1 MRLAQPPGVRSCRDG
16 GTFDFCRSASTGGNY
31 VMTEFERLA
40 SALASADL
48 ELTRQE
54 MFVKLHRAEG
64 GHLDFG
70 TAAESADV
78 TQMEIAPTVL
88 ELRLT
93 TRRGEGGDMLIRL
106 YFTEP
111 EERDHTLLGLKL
123 GWKRP
128 GPLGLEEQNR
138 HARCAARRADE
149 DFGIV

>member
-1 MRLAQPPGVRSCRDG
+1 
-16 GTFDFCRSASTGGNY
+16 
-31 VMTEFERLA
+31 MTEFEQLA
-40 SALASADL
+40 SGLGSADK

-54 MFVKLHRAEG
+54 MYVKLHRAENG
-64 GHLDFG
+64 DLGFG
-70 TAAESADV
+70 TAAEGADV
-78 TQMEIAPTVL
+78 MQMEIEPTVL

-111 EERDHTLLGLKL
+111 EELDRSLLGLKL

-138 HARCAARRADE
+138 HARSAARRADE
-149 DFGIV
+149 HFGIV